1 MSMANAIAAENSQKN
16 RSAQAVANRP
26 EPVSLLK
33 NVEMSKISPISIP
46 AARDASIARSC
57 HARVSTGALLPL
69 LWLSAQCLIARL

>member
-1 MSMANAIAAENSQKN
+1 MACISMANAIAAENSQKN

-33 NVEMSKISPISIP
+33 NVEMSKISPVSIP

-57 HARVSTGALLPL
+57 HARVSTGVILPL
-69 LWLSAQCLIARL
+69 LWLLA